1 VLTECPHVCYD
12 GLSMKNTSTVHKT
25 IDTRHYRV
33 SRKDKIKGLQ
43 IWAFLLFILGGM
55 AYSKYQVTFVIPA
68 HAQEA
73 PVELDDRLGEVLDPK
88 GVIYIKEG
96 KDPVW
101 GKIKEPKMA
110 EVSAYTS
117 RVAETDA
124 TPCIPADG
132 SDICKRF
139 AKGEKMVA
147 SNDYKLGTKLKIG
160 DLGVFTV
167 VDRMNKRYTGKG
179 NIDIY
184 MGYDLK
190 GARAFGR
197 KNLMVTEL

>member
-1 VLTECPHVCYD
+1 
-12 GLSMKNTSTVHKT
+12 MKNKNKFHGNQHTLSNKEK
-25 IDTRHYRV
+25 
-33 SRKDKIKGLQ
+33 RKFLS
-43 IWAFLLFILGGM
+43 IWAFVIFLGFCM
-55 AYSKYQVTFVIPA
+55 VNSQLTVLYLPDNIA

-73 PVELDDRLGEVLDPK
+73 PTELDDRLGEVLDPK
-88 GVIYIKEG
+88 GTIYIKEG
-96 KDPVW
+96 KDPAW
-101 GKIKEPKMA
+101 GVIKEPKMA

-117 RVAETDA
+117 RVAETDS

-132 SDICKRF
+132 SNICERF

-167 VDRMNKRYTGKG
+167 VDRMARRYTGKG

-197 KNLMVTEL
+197 KNLIVTEL

>member
-1 VLTECPHVCYD
+1 
-12 GLSMKNTSTVHKT
+12 MKHTPTVH
-25 IDTRHYRV
+25 RRV
-33 SRKDKIKGLQ
+33 SAKDKKKGLL
-43 IWAFLLFILGGM
+43 IWAFLLFLGAMTVKGQLDVLYLD
-55 AYSKYQVTFVIPA
+55 AA
-68 HAQEA
+68 HAQEASQEA

-88 GVIYIKEG
+88 GTIVIKEG
-96 KDPVW
+96 VDPAW
-101 GKIKEPKMA
+101 GKIKSPKMA

-117 RVAETDA
+117 RVQETDS

-197 KNLMVTEL
+197 KNLLVTEL

>member
-1 VLTECPHVCYD
+1 
-12 GLSMKNTSTVHKT
+12 MKNTPIVH
-25 IDTRHYRV
+25 RRV
-33 SRKDKIKGLQ
+33 SAKDKKKGLF
-43 IWAFLLFILGGM
+43 IWAFLLFLGAMTIKGQLDV
-55 AYSKYQVTFVIPA
+55 AYMDVV
-68 HAQEA
+68 HAQEP
-73 PVELDDRLGEVLDPK
+73 PVTVDDRLGEVLDPK

-96 KDPVW
+96 KDPAW

-197 KNLMVTEL
+197 KNLLVTEL